1 MARTV
6 PVYTYQAAD
15 GRSLRF
21 AADSDFWITDMSGDD
36 GLDIET
42 KTSQSYGQTGKTIT
56 NQSVGE
62 RSVTVTGAILR
73 DLDTNEALLKK
84 LVRPLTAGRWYK
96 TVGSTVWY
104 LDVLPAQTPIVS
116 GGANLLNFQFK
127 LKAAFPYWRTEDTAR
142 LLLGGMEPAWFPT
155 PVSTAGTFAISRY
168 KHNMYTNFVN
178 DGNAETAF
186 TLYLQAAAKVKNPML
201 WNNGTRT
208 FIRLNTTMQ
217 AHERAVICTAD
228 GNRGCR
234 YYTADGAED
243 NGFRLL
249 DIDSDLWMMLT
260 PGDNVL
266 RMTAD
271 EGNENLTA
279 IVTAPR
285 GGERC
290 MTSCACMYTMTV
302 YVWAWQRARTACNG
316 CRRLTIWV
324 SSSWSARRRRRT
336 ACCWCWTRCCT
347 TRTPPV
353 WPRWCWRRRP
363 TETTT
368 G

>member
-62 RSVTVTGAILR
+62 RSITVTGAILR
-73 DLDTNEALLKK
+73 DLDVNEALLKK
-84 LVRPLTAGRWYK
+84 LVRPLTAGRWCK

-104 LDVLPAQTPIVS
+104 LDVVPAQTPIVS

-142 LLLGGMEPAWFPT
+142 MLLGGMEPAWFPT
-155 PVSTAGTFAISRY
+155 PVSTAGNFAISRY

-208 FIRLNTTMQ
+208 LS
-217 AHERAVICTAD
+217 
-228 GNRGCR
+228 G
-234 YYTADGAED
+234 
-243 NGFRLL
+243 
-249 DIDSDLWMMLT
+249 
-260 PGDNVL
+260 
-266 RMTAD
+266 
-271 EGNENLTA
+271 
-279 IVTAPR
+279 
-285 GGERC
+285 
-290 MTSCACMYTMTV
+290 
-302 YVWAWQRARTACNG
+302 
-316 CRRLTIWV
+316 
-324 SSSWSARRRRRT
+324 
-336 ACCWCWTRCCT
+336 
-347 TRTPPV
+347 
-353 WPRWCWRRRP
+353 
-363 TETTT
+363 
-368 G
+368 

>member
-1 MARTV
+1 MLF
-6 PVYTYQAAD
+6 
-15 GRSLRF
+15 RS
-21 AADSDFWITDMSGDD
+21 
-36 GLDIET
+36 
-42 KTSQSYGQTGKTIT
+42 
-56 NQSVGE
+56 
-62 RSVTVTGAILR
+62 AILR
-73 DLDTNEALLKK
+73 DLDVNEALLKK
-84 LVRPLTAGRWYK
+84 LVRPLTAGRWCK

-104 LDVLPAQTPIVS
+104 LDVVPAQTPIVS

-142 LLLGGMEPAWFPT
+142 MLLGGMEPAWFPT
-155 PVSTAGTFAISRY
+155 PVSTAGAFAISRY

-234 YYTADGAED
+234 YYTAAGAED

-279 IVTAPR
+279 IVTAPK
-285 GGERC
+285 GVASG
-290 MTSCACMYTMTV
+290 V
-302 YVWAWQRARTACNG
+302 
-316 CRRLTIWV
+316 
-324 SSSWSARRRRRT
+324 
-336 ACCWCWTRCCT
+336 
-347 TRTPPV
+347 
-353 WPRWCWRRRP
+353 
-363 TETTT
+363 
-368 G
+368 

>member
-21 AADSDFWITDMSGDD
+21 AADSDFWITDMNGDD

-42 KTSQSYGQTGKTIT
+42 KTSQSYGQTG

-73 DLDTNEALLKK
+73 DLDANEALLKK
-84 LVRPLTAGRWYK
+84 LVRPLTAGRWCK

-104 LDVLPAQTPIVS
+104 LDVVPAQTPIVS

-142 LLLGGMEPAWFPT
+142 MLLGGMEPAWFPT
-155 PVSTAGTFAISRY
+155 PVSTAGNFAISRY

-279 IVTAPR
+279 TVTAPK
-285 GGERC
+285 GVASG
-290 MTSCACMYTMTV
+290 V
-302 YVWAWQRARTACNG
+302 
-316 CRRLTIWV
+316 
-324 SSSWSARRRRRT
+324 
-336 ACCWCWTRCCT
+336 
-347 TRTPPV
+347 
-353 WPRWCWRRRP
+353 
-363 TETTT
+363 
-368 G
+368 

>member
-62 RSVTVTGAILR
+62 RSITVTGAILR

-84 LVRPLTAGRWYK
+84 LVRPLTAGRWCK

-104 LDVLPAQTPIVS
+104 LDVVPAQTPVVS

-142 LLLGGMEPAWFPT
+142 MRLGGMEPAWFPT
-155 PVSTAGTFAISRY
+155 PVSTAGNFAISRY

-266 RMTAD
+266 RMTSD

-279 IVTAPR
+279 IVTAPK
-285 GGERC
+285 GVASG
-290 MTSCACMYTMTV
+290 V
-302 YVWAWQRARTACNG
+302 
-316 CRRLTIWV
+316 
-324 SSSWSARRRRRT
+324 
-336 ACCWCWTRCCT
+336 
-347 TRTPPV
+347 
-353 WPRWCWRRRP
+353 
-363 TETTT
+363 
-368 G
+368 